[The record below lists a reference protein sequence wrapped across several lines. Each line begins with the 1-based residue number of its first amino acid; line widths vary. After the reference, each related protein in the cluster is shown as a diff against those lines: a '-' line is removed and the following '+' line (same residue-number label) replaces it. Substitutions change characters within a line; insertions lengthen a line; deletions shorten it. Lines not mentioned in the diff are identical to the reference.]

1 MGLTCGGCAASVRYA
16 SGSRR
21 RHEEDEGD
29 SRHTAPR
36 GRRCIIHG
44 IMTSFMRSACVG
56 LAAAATLACSDT
68 GSPPGPA
75 VPPRVPLSE
84 LGAGTYK
91 GFPGGLY
98 PGGSNTAPAAHAAAG
113 IARAQGIVPLDTAG
127 VPNPSGKIVL
137 LSIGMS
143 NTTQEFCA
151 ASSTT
156 SSCTAWSFMGQAAA
170 DPAVNT
176 TTLAI
181 VNGARGGQ
189 DAQTWDAAT
198 DANYDSVRLNRL
210 GPLGLTER
218 QVQVAWVKQADAGPL
233 DSLASSQADAYLL
246 ETRLGNIVRALKAR
260 YPKLQ
265 LVFLS
270 SRIYAGYATTTL
282 NPEPYAYESGFAVKW
297 LVQAQSDQMANGG
310 TMTDARAGDLNY
322 DTGAPW
328 IGWGPYLW
336 ADGTTPRQADGLTWQ
351 PADFAP
357 DGTHPSQSGQQ
368 KVGTQLLV
376 FFKGS
381 PLTKCWFVTGGS
393 CP

>member
-1 MGLTCGGCAASVRYA
+1 
-16 SGSRR
+16 
-21 RHEEDEGD
+21 
-29 SRHTAPR
+29 
-36 GRRCIIHG
+36 
-44 IMTSFMRSACVG
+44 MRSFSRSAFVG
-56 LAAAATLACSDT
+56 LAAATTVACSNT
-68 GSPPGPA
+68 ASPPGPA

-98 PGGSNTAPAAHAAAG
+98 PGGSNSEPGAHAAAG

-127 VPNPSGKIVL
+127 IPSPTGKIVL

-143 NTTQEFCA
+143 NTTQEFCSG
-151 ASSTT
+151 SSTT
-156 SSCTAWSFMGQAAA
+156 TSCSAWSFMGQAAA
-170 DPAVNT
+170 DPAVDD

-189 DAQTWDAAT
+189 DAQAWDAAT
-198 DANYDSVRLNRL
+198 DANYDSVRFNRL
-210 GPLGLTER
+210 GPLGLTDR
-218 QVQVAWVKQADAGPL
+218 QVQVAWVKQADAGPR

-246 ETRLGNIVRALKAR
+246 ETHLGNIVRALKIR
-260 YPKLQ
+260 YPNLQ

-310 TMTDARAGDLNY
+310 TVTDLRAGDLNY
-322 DTGAPW
+322 DNGAPW

-336 ADGTTPRQADGLTWQ
+336 ADGTTPRQGDGLTWE

-368 KVGTQLLV
+368 KVGTQLLA
-376 FFKGS
+376 FFKNS
-381 PLTKCWFVTGGS
+381 PLTKCWFVTGGT

>member
-1 MGLTCGGCAASVRYA
+1 MTPLRCSLLIGLAV
-16 SGSRR
+16 
-21 RHEEDEGD
+21 
-29 SRHTAPR
+29 
-36 GRRCIIHG
+36 
-44 IMTSFMRSACVG
+44 
-56 LAAAATLACSDT
+56 AAAACDDT

-75 VPPRVPLSE
+75 APQRVPLSD

-91 GFPGGLY
+91 GFTGGLY
-98 PGGSNTAPAAHAAAG
+98 PAGSNVEPGAHAAAG
-113 IARAQGIVPLDTAG
+113 LARAQGIVPRDTAG
-127 VPNPSGKIVL
+127 TPNAGGKIVL

-156 SSCTAWSFMGQAAA
+156 TNCSTWTFMGQAAA
-170 DPAVNT
+170 DPAVNH

-181 VNGARGGQ
+181 VNGARSGQ
-189 DAQTWDAAT
+189 DAQTWDAAP

-218 QVQVAWVKQADAGPL
+218 QVQVAWVKQADAGPQ

-260 YPKLQ
+260 YPNLE

-282 NPEPYAYESGFAVKW
+282 NPEPYSYESGFAVKW

-310 TMTDARAGDLNY
+310 TVTDPRAGDLNY
-322 DTGAPW
+322 DAVAPW

-336 ADGTTPRQADGLTWQ
+336 ADGTTPRQGDGLAWQ
-351 PADFAP
+351 LGDFAQ

-368 KVGTQLLV
+368 KVGTMLLA
-376 FFKGS
+376 FFKIS
-381 PLTKCWFVTGGS
+381 PFTTCWFVTGGT

>member
-1 MGLTCGGCAASVRYA
+1 MTAF
-16 SGSRR
+16 RR
-21 RHEEDEGD
+21 
-29 SRHTAPR
+29 TLL
-36 GRRCIIHG
+36 
-44 IMTSFMRSACVG
+44 VG
-56 LAAAATLACSDT
+56 LVAAVGACSDT
-68 GSPPGPA
+68 GSPADPGPRQ
-75 VPPRVPLSE
+75 RVPLSD

-91 GFPGGLY
+91 GFLGGLY
-98 PGGSNTAPAAHAAAG
+98 PAGNNSEPAAHAAAG
-113 IARAQGIVPLDTAG
+113 ITRAQGIVPLDTAG
-127 VPNPSGKIVL
+127 TASASGKILL

-151 ASSTT
+151 GSSTT
-156 SSCTAWSFMGQAAA
+156 TNCSAWSFMGQAAV
-170 DPAVNT
+170 DPAVNH

-198 DANYDSVRLNRL
+198 AANYDSVRLNRL

-218 QVQVAWVKQADAGPL
+218 QVQVAWVKQADAGPR

-260 YPKLQ
+260 YPNLT

-282 NPEPYAYESGFAVKW
+282 NPEPYSYESGFAVKW
-297 LVQAQSDQMANGG
+297 LVQAQIDQMANGG
-310 TMTDARAGDLNY
+310 AITDARAGDLNY

-336 ADGTTPRQADGLTWQ
+336 ADGTTPRQSDGLVWQ
-351 PADFAP
+351 PGDFAP
-357 DGTHPSQSGQQ
+357 DGTHPSQTGQQ
-368 KVGTQLLV
+368 KVGTLLLG

-381 PLTKCWFVTGGS
+381 PFTTCWFVAGGT